1 MVILIDTNIIIDAL
15 ADREPYATDA
25 KQIMKKCATREITGV
40 LAAHSIPNLFYILRK
55 EFSQEERRYLLK
67 NLCKI
72 FQVSEL
78 NEKRIIAALENEM
91 FSDFEDGLQEECA
104 VSSMADYLV
113 TRNPSDFKH
122 SRIKVILPNEFL
134 RKMQENKKE

>member
-25 KQIMKKCATREITGV
+25 KQIMEKCATREITGV

-104 VSSMADYLV
+104 VASMADYLV

-122 SRIKVILPNEFL
+122 SRIKVILQNEFL

>member
-25 KQIMKKCATREITGV
+25 KQIMEKCATREITGV

-104 VSSMADYLV
+104 VASMADYLI

>member
-25 KQIMKKCATREITGV
+25 KQIMEKCATREITGV

-104 VSSMADYLV
+104 VASMADYIV

>member
-1 MVILIDTNIIIDAL
+1 MVILIDINIIIDAL

-25 KQIMKKCATREITGV
+25 KQIMEKCATREITGV

-104 VSSMADYLV
+104 VASMADYLV

>member
-25 KQIMKKCATREITGV
+25 KQIMEKCATREITGV

-78 NEKRIIAALENEM
+78 NEKKIIAALENEM

-104 VSSMADYLV
+104 VASMADYLV

>member
-25 KQIMKKCATREITGV
+25 KQIMEKCATREITGV

-78 NEKRIIAALENEM
+78 NEKGMIPVTDHSHKNPFEM
-91 FSDFEDGLQEECA
+91 TKS
-104 VSSMADYLV
+104 
-113 TRNPSDFKH
+113 NFKW
-122 SRIKVILPNEFL
+122 IFL
-134 RKMQENKKE
+134 L

>member
-25 KQIMKKCATREITGV
+25 KQIMEKCATREITGV

-104 VSSMADYLV
+104 VASIADYLV
-113 TRNPSDFKH
+113 TRNPSGFKH

>member
-15 ADREPYATDA
+15 ADREPYATDV
-25 KQIMKKCATREITGV
+25 KQIMEKCATREITGV
-40 LAAHSIPNLFYILRK
+40 LAAHSITNLFYILRK
-55 EFSQEERRYLLK
+55 EFSQEER
-67 NLCKI
+67 
-72 FQVSEL
+72 

-104 VSSMADYLV
+104 VASMADYLV

>member
-25 KQIMKKCATREITGV
+25 KQIMEKCATREITGV
-40 LAAHSIPNLFYILRK
+40 LVAHSIPNLFYILRK

-104 VSSMADYLV
+104 VASMADYLV

>member
-25 KQIMKKCATREITGV
+25 KQIMEKCATREITGV

-91 FSDFEDGLQEECA
+91 FLDFEDGLQEECA
-104 VSSMADYLV
+104 VASMADYLV

>member
-15 ADREPYATDA
+15 ADREPYAADA
-25 KQIMKKCATREITGV
+25 KKIMEKCATREITGI
-40 LAAHSIPNLFYILRK
+40 LAAHSISNLFYILRK

-72 FQVSEL
+72 FQVSEV

-104 VSSMADYLV
+104 VASMADYIV

>member
-15 ADREPYATDA
+15 ADREPYATDT
-25 KQIMKKCATREITGV
+25 KQIMEKCATREITGV

-104 VSSMADYLV
+104 VASMADYLV

>member
-25 KQIMKKCATREITGV
+25 KHIMEKCATREITGV

-104 VSSMADYLV
+104 VASMADYLV

>member
-1 MVILIDTNIIIDAL
+1 MVVLIDTNIIIDAL

-25 KQIMKKCATREITGV
+25 KQIMEKCATREITGV

-104 VSSMADYLV
+104 VASMADYLV

>member
-25 KQIMKKCATREITGV
+25 KQIMEKCATREITGV

-104 VSSMADYLV
+104 VASMADYLV

-122 SRIKVILPNEFL
+122 SRIKVRLPNEFL

>member
-25 KQIMKKCATREITGV
+25 KQIMEKCATREITGV

-78 NEKRIIAALENEM
+78 NEKKIIAALENEM

-104 VSSMADYLV
+104 VASMADYLV

-134 RKMQENKKE
+134 SKMQENKKE

>member
-1 MVILIDTNIIIDAL
+1 MLHIVF
-15 ADREPYATDA
+15 
-25 KQIMKKCATREITGV
+25 QICFI
-40 LAAHSIPNLFYILRK
+40 
-55 EFSQEERRYLLK
+55 YLEK

-104 VSSMADYLV
+104 VASMADYLV